1 MTTPATKINFREN
14 QNEGII
20 EQLQDV
26 DFALKMKNAV
36 DVQLI
41 DTNLYMCKE
50 LWLPWGA
57 RGAFGGQVV
66 AQALRAAWDTVD
78 EEFFVHSLH
87 SYFILACSVEMPV
100 IYRIQRV
107 RDGKSYATRTVTAL
121 QKGKA
126 IFICSCS
133 FVKPDD
139 SVTLSHQVSGKSGS
153 NYVQLM
159 ICQTPMPRTV
169 DPETLTSDIEVL
181 KNTLAITESVPES
194 VRKITQK
201 RINEVRLPSSLI
213 AQLHAHNFNQD
224 LAIDSRAVRTLS
236 PQQVISGRVEPSP
249 HSQRW
254 FKTRGLLN
262 DDMKLHA
269 CIIAYASDS
278 GFITTAAAAHGH
290 LINSKGLGMLAS
302 LDHSIWF
309 HYPAARADE
318 WLLYDVFS
326 PQADNGRAIVFGKIY
341 NQNGNL
347 VATTAQEGIL
357 RISQREQEKRKKT
370 AACL

>member
-1 MTTPATKINFREN
+1 MSTPATKVNFREN
-14 QNEGII
+14 KNEGIV
-20 EQLQDV
+20 EQIQDV
-26 DFALKMKNAV
+26 DFALKMRNAV

-41 DTNLYMCKE
+41 DTNLYMSKE

-78 EEFFVHSLH
+78 EDFFVHSLH
-87 SYFILACSVEMPV
+87 AYFILACSVEIPV
-100 IYRIQRV
+100 IYSIQRI
-107 RDGKSYATRTVTAL
+107 REGKSYATRTVTAT

-133 FVKPDD
+133 FVKADD
-139 SVTLSHQVSGKSGS
+139 SVTLSHQT
-153 NYVQLM
+153 LM
-159 ICQTPMPRTV
+159 PQTV

-181 KNTLAITESVPES
+181 KNTLAITESISENV
-194 VRKITQK
+194 KKTTQK
-201 RINEVRLPSSLI
+201 RLEE
-213 AQLHAHNFNQD
+213 D
-224 LAIDSRAVRTLS
+224 LAIDSRAVKTLS
-236 PQQVISGRVEPSP
+236 PQQVITGRVEPSP

-254 FKTRGLLN
+254 FKTRGSLN

-290 LINSKGLGMLAS
+290 LINSRGLGMLAS

-309 HYPAARADE
+309 HYPAARADT
-318 WLLYDVFS
+318 WLLYDVQS

-341 NQNGNL
+341 SQNGTL

-357 RISQREQEKRKKT
+357 RISQREQEKRKK
-370 AACL
+370 AAAAADAAAAAATNLTKSKL